1 MNIDNNNTLT
11 TQSDQPVVLPDNL
24 LDHIVVAKYHDAVAC
39 IGLVIGDSLY
49 HDQLVQ
55 IALMEDIES
64 TDYSYILPKKKNDR
78 IIIFKKDI
86 MVAVHSDEVT
96 GVVPSVE

>member
-11 TQSDQPVVLPDNL
+11 TPTDQLVVLPDNL
-24 LDHIVVAKYHDAVAC
+24 LDYIVVAKYQDVVAC
-39 IGLVIGDSLY
+39 IGLVVLENIY
-49 HDQLVQ
+49 NNQQVQ

-64 TDYSYILPKKKNDR
+64 TGYSYILPKKKNDR

>member
-1 MNIDNNNTLT
+1 MNIDNKDTLT

-24 LDHIVVAKYHDAVAC
+24 LDHIVVAKYHDVVAC
-39 IGLVIGDSLY
+39 IGLVVLENIY
-49 HDQLVQ
+49 NNQQVQ

-64 TDYSYILPKKKNDR
+64 TGYSYILPKKKNDR

-86 MVAVHSDEVT
+86 MVAVHGNEVT